1 MLIQEEVLQGTHYGT
16 SIGAEWTDIHVR
28 LLKAATHLRHTSPGD
43 LQQATR
49 RAIRQALEKTN
60 TFVLEPMYEV
70 NAQIEPEDLGRLMS
84 EIEKGAGVA
93 EAPIQEDTRIHLRA
107 RVPVATFSS
116 FPAQFA
122 SLTKGRGQLTLT
134 PDGYTMC
141 HNQEEVIERFHYEP
155 KHDTR
160 TTSASIF
167 CEKGAGFSV
176 PGNEAEQMMH
186 LPIEE

>member
-1 MLIQEEVLQGTHYGT
+1 MLIKEEVLQGTHYGT

-49 RAIRQALEKTN
+49 RAIRQALEKVDTI
-60 TFVLEPMYEV
+60 VLEPMYEI

-84 EIEKGAGVA
+84 EI
-93 EAPIQEDTRIHLRA
+93 
-107 RVPVATFSS
+107 
-116 FPAQFA
+116 
-122 SLTKGRGQLTLT
+122 
-134 PDGYTMC
+134 
-141 HNQEEVIERFHYEP
+141 
-155 KHDTR
+155 
-160 TTSASIF
+160 
-167 CEKGAGFSV
+167 EKGAGFSV